1 MILPVTLLL
10 RRRECST
17 QVKDKK
23 AAITAPLFA
32 AVILFLI
39 PISEK
44 LLMIT
49 VKNDSDVLLSASAV
63 QLFIFAIPMAFYCKI
78 RNAEFIKYSKIRHLS
93 LYDLPFTVATAFTYL
108 FASIIILYVEFNLF
122 SISAESTLTPVAV
135 LDSDPLGVAL
145 AYVIIP
151 AIVEEFFFRSVLI
164 SDYEAFNGPVAVIIS
179 SIFFAMLH
187 FSFAQFPLYF
197 ILGIILGTLTYVTGT
212 TFPAM
217 LIHLVNNTAVIFFG
231 KSISVFLRE
240 SSSSFILAFILV
252 VAFMLSLLMMLSTME
267 NIYERRSALYEAGEL
282 PGSRSKMADS
292 LSKAGKV
299 NKGTESEA
307 KLKTGAF
314 LSPTFL
320 LCICIFILITLD
332 II

>member
-1 MILPVTLLL
+1 M
-10 RRRECST
+10 
-17 QVKDKK
+17 KDKK
-23 AAITAPLFA
+23 AAITAPLFV

-44 LLMIT
+44 LLMLT
-49 VKNDSDVLLSASAV
+49 VKSDSDVLLSASAV

-78 RNAEFIKYSKIRHLS
+78 RNVEFARCSKIKHLS

-108 FASIIILYVEFNLF
+108 FASIIILYAEFNLF
-122 SISAESTLTPVAV
+122 SISAESALTPAAV
-135 LDSDPLGVAL
+135 VDTDPVGVAL

-151 AIVEEFFFRSVLI
+151 AIAEEFFFRSVLI
-164 SDYEAFNGPVAVIIS
+164 SDYSEFGGPVAVIMS
-179 SIFFAMLH
+179 SLFFAMLH
-187 FSFAQFPLYF
+187 FSFPQFVLYF
-197 ILGIILGTLTYVTGT
+197 ALGIILGTLTYVTGT
-212 TFPAM
+212 SFPAM
-217 LIHLVNNTAVIFFG
+217 LIHLANNTVVIFFG

-240 SSSSFILAFILV
+240 SSSSFILAFVLV
-252 VAFMLSLLMMLSTME
+252 IAFMLSLLMMLSTME
-267 NIYERRSALYEAGEL
+267 NMYERRSLLYESGEL

-299 NKGTESEA
+299 KKNTETDS
-307 KLKTGAF
+307 KSRTGAF

-320 LCICIFILITLD
+320 LCIGIFILITLD